1 MRRRTIRR
9 TCITNAFPD
18 RDNTI
23 NIKRLFPFLR
33 WKHPTAIELRCD
45 AWAGLSVGLVLIPQ
59 ALAYATLAGMPP
71 ETGLY
76 AALLPSV
83 VGMLWGSSALLAV
96 GPVALTSILVFGSLS
111 PMAVPGSALWVAM
124 AIWLALYAG
133 LMQFLLGA
141 FRMGKITDL
150 VSQPVVTGF
159 INAAAII
166 ILLSQLPSL
175 FGIQFHPGTWLDGV
189 AAPWALSPGWLLTS
203 AFGVAAL
210 ILLLTIKR
218 LAPHAPGMLV
228 ITVLGILGSWLLD
241 YAGHGGAIVGK
252 LPSGLPV
259 LALPPAIPFASHQ
272 ELWPAALILALI
284 SFTEAMSSCRTL
296 ARKTNE
302 RWDENQELIGQG
314 LAKITSAFSGAFPVS
329 GSFSRSAL
337 NLYAGATGP
346 WSSLIAAAC
355 VLLSLYFLTPV
366 IAFLPYSVLAAM
378 IMVPV
383 LNLLDIR
390 AFGRLFRISR
400 DDGVVALV
408 TLVVTLVCSPRLH
421 YGVFAGVGLTMVS
434 FLYRRTHPRIIEVAP
449 HEDGTLRD
457 RSRFDLPPIS
467 TDVLTVRIDSAVNFL
482 TASALDRFIT
492 ERRSADPAIRRIL
505 ICASGINDIDASGVD
520 MLESLHKTLLGDGL
534 ELSLSAVKK
543 QVSDV
548 LERAGFL
555 DRLGRDRVFATDA
568 QAVETLRWCT
578 ASALMPNRPPKTRN
592 TS

>member
-1 MRRRTIRR
+1 MRS
-9 TCITNAFPD
+9 
-18 RDNTI
+18 
-23 NIKRLFPFLR
+23 
-33 WKHPTAIELRCD
+33 D
-45 AWAGLSVGLVLIPQ
+45 ALAGLSVGLVLIPQ

-76 AALLPSV
+76 AALLPCV
-83 VGMLWGSSALLAV
+83 VGLLWGSAVLLAV
-96 GPVALTSILVFGSLS
+96 GPVALTSILVFGSLA
-111 PMAVPGSALWVAM
+111 PIAVPGSAQWVAL
-124 AIWLALYAG
+124 AIWLALYSG

-141 FRMGKITDL
+141 FRMGRIADL

-159 INAAAII
+159 ISAAAII
-166 ILLSQLPSL
+166 IILSQVPGLTGVSL
-175 FGIQFHPGTWLDGV
+175 HPI
-189 AAPWALSPGWLLTS
+189 AWAGGQSALWAIPPGWLITS
-203 AFGVAAL
+203 GFGMAAL
-210 ILLLTIKR
+210 VALLAIKR
-218 LAPHAPGMLV
+218 AAPHAPGMLIV
-228 ITVLGILGSWLLD
+228 TALGIAGSWLLD

-252 LPSGLPV
+252 LPTGLPA
-259 LALPPAIPFASHQ
+259 LALPPAIPFSSHQ

-284 SFTEAMSSCRTL
+284 SFTEAMSSCRVL
-296 ARKTNE
+296 ARKTNQ

-355 VLLSLYFLTPV
+355 VLMSLYFLTPV

-383 LNLLDIR
+383 FNLLDVQ
-390 AFGRLFRISR
+390 AFSRLFRISR
-400 DDGVVALV
+400 DDGMVALV
-408 TLVVTLVCSPRLH
+408 TLIVTLACSPRLH

-434 FLYRRTHPRIIEVAP
+434 YLYRRTHPRIVEVAP
-449 HEDGTLRD
+449 HADGTLRD
-457 RSRFDLPPIS
+457 RNRFSLAPLAL
-467 TDVLTVRIDSAVNFL
+467 DVLAVRIDSAINFL
-482 TASALDRFIT
+482 TASALERFIVD
-492 ERRSADPAIRRIL
+492 RRSGDPLIRRIV
-505 ICASGINDIDASGVD
+505 ICASGINDIDASGVE
-520 MLESLHKTLLGDGL
+520 MLESLQRALLADGL

-555 DRLGRDRVFATDA
+555 DSLGRDRLFATDSI
-568 QAVETLRWCT
+568 AVATLCR
-578 ASALMPNRPPKTRN
+578 SALIATDPCDLPTARN